1 MITSSPS
8 LRYNPLAEEFTV
20 TNIQPHMSSTVV
32 SAFNPQ
38 VPNNLLDLYI
48 ESWKNMTSEARC
60 DAWPGSHSE
69 LRSYTQP
76 ARRIAPVEI
85 K

>member
-20 TNIQPHMSSTVV
+20 TTIQPLMSNTSV
-32 SAFNPQ
+32 SAFVPQ
-38 VPNNLLDLYI
+38 VPNNLLDLSI
-48 ESWKNMTSEARC
+48 ESWTHMTSEARC
-60 DAWPGSHSE
+60 DVWPGSHAD
-69 LRSYTQP
+69 LRSYTEP